1 MPRPRKWLDDAQ
13 RRENQNQVR
22 KIQRAS
28 AHTKF
33 IGVDGEGC
41 GNWRNH
47 KYVLLG
53 VGNVQI
59 ESSDGLKFSE
69 IMEFLFSQFLATPT
83 SAYVG
88 FFLSYDFTQWV
99 KTLPENRAR
108 MLLTDQGKVV
118 RLRKIPA
125 RGLLF
130 PVRYDGWE
138 FDMLGTRRFKLR
150 PEGGTSWMYINDAGP
165 FFQTSFLSAIDPVK
179 WNEPI
184 VTDEEYATLKTGK
197 DRRDV
202 ATLDD
207 DMRFYNRLENEI
219 LARLMGKLEPGFH
232 AAGVRLKRSQWFGP
246 GQAAQK
252 WLTVNHI
259 PDRATLVTPPEVEE
273 AARKAYYG
281 GWFEIMAHGHIPGTS
296 WEYDINSAYPH
307 VASRLPCFLH
317 GKWGH
322 YTRHNQWKE
331 GTRTSYSLV
340 HAQLRGSHPRI
351 GAMLHRCPDHSIRR
365 PWATAGWFWAHELD
379 ASYRAGLI
387 DSVDVSE
394 AWSYEPCPCDSPMDG
409 LRALYEAR
417 LRVGKDT
424 PEGKAY
430 KLLYN
435 SMYGKFAQSVGNPK
449 FQSYLIAGLITAGCR
464 TQILDAIATHP
475 QGANDVVMVATD
487 AVYFRQRSNTL
498 KCDATLGN
506 WEEKRR
512 ENMCLFKPGV
522 YWDDAARNRIN
533 EGGDPAFKAR
543 GVSARDFSG
552 SISVIDAHFAR
563 WAPEFPAVRD
573 PDGDR
578 EGWFPRIE
586 FPVGFSMV
594 TAKQA
599 LARGKWFL
607 AGAVTGRESEHPPTV
622 VQDSDPVTKRHSGT
636 YEDGVYWSQP
646 YGGWWEEE
654 STPYRNDNPPDPEE
668 FGITDDGYVGDHW
681 YKGLHE

>member
-1 MPRPRKWLDDAQ
+1 M
-13 RRENQNQVR
+13 
-22 KIQRAS
+22 
-28 AHTKF
+28 T
-33 IGVDGEGC
+33 
-41 GNWRNH
+41 
-47 KYVLLG
+47 
-53 VGNVQI
+53 
-59 ESSDGLKFSE
+59 
-69 IMEFLFSQFLATPT
+69 FLWEQFLSAPKN
-83 SAYVG
+83 AYVG
-88 FFLSYDFTQWV
+88 FFLGYDFTQWV

-108 MLLTDQGKVV
+108 MLLTDPGKAV

-130 PVRYDGWE
+130 PVRYGGWE

-165 FFQTSFLSAIDPVK
+165 FFQTSFLSAINPAK

-197 DRRDV
+197 DRRDT
-202 ATLDD
+202 AILDD

-232 AAGVRLKRSQWFGP
+232 SAGVKLKRSQWFGP

-252 WLTVNHI
+252 WLTVNNV
-259 PDRATLVTPPEVEE
+259 PDRNKLATPPEVEN
-273 AARKAYYG
+273 AARCAYYG

-307 VASRLPCFLH
+307 VASGLPCFLH
-317 GKWGH
+317 GEWRAYSNYRRMPGSCA
-322 YTRHNQWKE
+322 
-331 GTRTSYSLV
+331 SYALV
-340 HAQLRGSHPRI
+340 HARIKGSHPRI

-365 PWATAGWFWAHELD
+365 PHETAGWFWEHEI
-379 ASYRAGLI
+379 AAAERAGM
-387 DSVDVSE
+387 VDTVAVSE
-394 AWSYEPCPCDSPMDG
+394 AIVYQPCDCPHPMDRLRG
-409 LRALYEAR
+409 LYDDR

-424 PEGKAY
+424 PEGKAR

-449 FQSYLIAGLITAGCR
+449 FQSYLIAGLITSGCR
-464 TQILDAIATHP
+464 TQILDAIGSHLD
-475 QGANDVVMVATD
+475 GANDVVMVATD
-487 AVYFRQRSNTL
+487 AVYFRSQHNLL
-498 KCDATLGN
+498 KIGSELGA
-506 WEEKRR
+506 WEAKAR

-522 YWDDAARNRIN
+522 YWDDAARQRIN
-533 EGGDPAFKAR
+533 DGGDPAFKAR
-543 GVSARDFSG
+543 GVSARDFAG
-552 SISVIDAHFAR
+552 SIAEIDAHFSR
-563 WAPEFPAVRD
+563 WPNHYPESRD

-578 EGWFPRIE
+578 EGWFPRIS

-599 LARGKWFL
+599 LQRNKWFL
-607 AGAVTGRESEHPPTV
+607 AGAVSGRESENPPRV

-636 YEDGVYWSQP
+636 YADGVYWSQP
-646 YGGWWEEE
+646 YTGWWEDE
-654 STPYRNDNPPDPEE
+654 STPYRNDNQPDPEE

-681 YKGLHE
+681 YKGLHDG

>member
-13 RRENQNQVR
+13 RRQAQNER
-22 KIQRAS
+22 RIIERAT

-47 KYVLLG
+47 SYVLLG
-53 VGNVQI
+53 VGNAQI
-59 ESSDGLKFSE
+59 ESSSGLNFSE
-69 IMEFLFSQFLATPT
+69 IMGFLWERYLTNPNC
-83 SAYVG
+83 AYVG
-88 FFLSYDFTQWV
+88 FFLGYDFTQWV

-108 MLLTDQGKVV
+108 MLLTDQGKAV

-150 PEGGTSWMYINDAGP
+150 PEGDGPWMYINDAGP
-165 FFQTSFLSAIDPVK
+165 FFQTSFLSAINPAK

-184 VTDEEYATLKTGK
+184 VTDDEWDTLKTGK
-197 DRRDV
+197 ERRDIAV
-202 ATLDD
+202 LDD

-232 AAGVRLKRSQWFGP
+232 SAGVKLKRSQWFGP

-259 PDRATLVTPPEVEE
+259 PDKAKLATPAEVED
-273 AARKAYYG
+273 AARRAYYG

-307 VASRLPCFLH
+307 VASRLPCFTH
-317 GKWGH
+317 G
-322 YTRHNQWKE
+322 TWK
-331 GTRTSYSLV
+331 TYRTYRRTPGSCAPYALV
-340 HAQLRGSHPRI
+340 HARVRGSHTRI

-365 PWATAGWFWAHELD
+365 PLETGGWFWEHEL
-379 ASYRAGLI
+379 AAAERAGL
-387 DSVDVSE
+387 VDAVAVSE
-394 AWSYEPCPCDSPMDG
+394 ALVYEACACDPPMAG
-409 LRALYEAR
+409 LRGLYEAR

-435 SMYGKFAQSVGNPK
+435 SMYGKFAQSVGNPRY
-449 FQSYLIAGLITAGCR
+449 QSYLVAGLITAGCR
-464 TQILDAIATHP
+464 EQILDAIGTHP
-475 QGANDVVMVATD
+475 KGAENVIMVATD
-487 AVYFRQRSNTL
+487 AVYFRERHPHLRTSSR
-498 KCDATLGN
+498 LGD
-506 WEEKRR
+506 WEETSR

-522 YWDDAARNRIN
+522 YWDDATRQRIAK
-533 EGGDPAFKAR
+533 GDDPAFKAR
-543 GVSARDFSG
+543 GVSARDFAKCIG
-552 SISVIDAHFAR
+552 EIDNAFSR
-563 WAPEFPAVRD
+563 WPDHYPEPRD
-573 PDGDR
+573 PDGNR
-578 EGWFPRIE
+578 EGWFPRVE

-599 LARGKWFL
+599 LQRGKWFL
-607 AGAVTGRESEHPPTV
+607 AGAVTGRESENPPTV

-636 YEDGVYWSQP
+636 YADGVYWSQP
-646 YGGWWEEE
+646 YKGWWEDE
-654 STPYRNDNPPDPEE
+654 STPYRADDQPDPEQ
-668 FGITDDGYVGDHW
+668 FGITDDGYVEDHW
-681 YKGLHE
+681 YKGIRG